1 MAPAPN
7 TLAGTK
13 IDIHLESDP
22 NCTSIG
28 CETRYANPSEEEAW
42 KKIGYSPLDA
52 PLDKDVQIQR
62 IQLKRLLSQQER
74 SGAFCKPALK
84 FTLKTK

>member
-1 MAPAPN
+1 MAPVPN

-52 PLDKDVQIQR
+52 PLDKDV
-62 IQLKRLLSQQER
+62 
-74 SGAFCKPALK
+74 
-84 FTLKTK
+84 